1 MKEAYTFFGF
11 GDGFIK
17 MLLTLSFEW
26 SSCITMDDNSYSRS
40 FNIETGTLQGDS
52 PSPILFNI
60 CEQILLFR
68 IEFDTNIKSIFFG
81 FDIPRPVFPSYDTN
95 AATKANRESDKL
107 DAYADDTTACTIT
120 ELGSLLSIKNILI
133 AFGVFS

>member
-81 FDIPRPVFPSYDTN
+81 FDIPRTVFRCMTRMRLLRPIVKVTN
-95 AATKANRESDKL
+95 LTLTRMTQLLAP
-107 DAYADDTTACTIT
+107 
-120 ELGSLLSIKNILI
+120 LLSSVHFCLSKT
-133 AFGVFS
+133 S